1 MNDTGT
7 TAAKPTPTGDAAS
20 RAESST
26 PDLSACFS
34 DCAASDAAKP
44 VCRPRGLRPLP
55 PGWRRVWIPLRGW
68 RVVGP
73 EHRQLVDDFFRT
85 PMMVLALLV
94 LPLLVLEHYA
104 EETLT
109 TVPWL
114 GHAVMAGLSL
124 IWLAFF
130 VEFVVKVTI
139 AESRW
144 TYVYINWLDLIVL
157 VLPFLRLLRAVRA
170 IKALA
175 VLRLAQTF
183 TLRGVFLKLARSVAG
198 VIFGVEVIRRW
209 TSAPAERP
217 DEEAKERARLERLSR
232 SRLIREALRLQ
243 REKRELERR
252 LLDAIT
258 DSPERIA
265 TPDPSADSNPSPAP
279 DSSPPPR
286 GA

>member
-7 TAAKPTPTGDAAS
+7 TAAKLTPTDDDAS
-20 RAESST
+20 RAGSPPSAT
-26 PDLSACFS
+26 SASLSDRAT
-34 DCAASDAAKP
+34 SDAAKP
-44 VCRPRGLRPLP
+44 VRRPRGPRSLP
-55 PGWRRVWIPLRGW
+55 PGWRRVWIPFRGW

-73 EHRQLVDDFFRT
+73 EHRQFVDDFFRT

-114 GHAVMAGLSL
+114 GHAVLAGLSL

-144 TYVYINWLDLIVL
+144 TYVYTNWLDVIVL

-209 TSAPAERP
+209 TGAPIERP
-217 DEEAKERARLERLSR
+217 DEETKERARLERLSR
-232 SRLIREALRLQ
+232 SKLIREALRLQ

-252 LLDAIT
+252 LLEAIT
-258 DSPERIA
+258 DLPARV
-265 TPDPSADSNPSPAP
+265 PNPSADSKPPPGP
-279 DSSPPPR
+279 DGEPPPR